1 MAKREGGGEYSPAL
15 RRSGRQTNGAA
26 DDRASR
32 SAREGLARRQTYSA
46 RFNPGGNDNSHR
58 KDDSTMEMGRPT
70 RILVDAFRLQR
81 ARINHNPL
89 PGQ

>member
-1 MAKREGGGEYSPAL
+1 MKRAMGTA
-15 RRSGRQTNGAA
+15 RRSRRRTALT
-26 DDRASR
+26 DDRANLSEE
-32 SAREGLARRQTYSA
+32 EGLARRQTYSD

-58 KDDSTMEMGRPT
+58 KDNSTKGMGRRT
-70 RILVDAFRLQR
+70 RTLASAFRLQG